1 VQFSALLWP
10 SCAESGMLY
19 LHGGQ
24 REQGIPEPHEPG
36 HTRER
41 LKEVRATHARAKKSG
56 PLTPPCPN
64 HPRWR
69 CGVLPKQEARGSR
82 CPRRC
87 RGRARGQ
94 GRTGRTQTRSQL
106 KARWPVDR
114 DKTLSRFCPAWK
126 SKNFVS
132 RARNTPLRSVFLSAW
147 EAKVS
152 WSCSARPA
160 SLGFPE
166 RSGVLPAP
174 EIPGTGSKPK
184 GKPRKYQDGPSS
196 WAATASWEDGV
207 SNGSCQRGGWGL
219 SVRGSR
225 RGYEST
231 PSRWHATEH
240 RRRSDSGQ

>member
-1 VQFSALLWP
+1 MEVRKHLHECGPVLQFLFSAHATLFEDANNLAP
-10 SCAESGMLY
+10 HRRPALRREPVYRGIRDARFPASGA
-19 LHGGQ
+19 G
-24 REQGIPEPHEPG
+24 E
-36 HTRER
+36 
-41 LKEVRATHARAKKSG
+41 
-56 PLTPPCPN
+56 
-64 HPRWR
+64 
-69 CGVLPKQEARGSR
+69 
-82 CPRRC
+82 RC

-94 GRTGRTQTRSQL
+94 GRTGRTQRRSQL

-132 RARNTPLRSVFLSAW
+132 RDRNTPLRSVFLSAW

-174 EIPGTGSKPK
+174 EIPGSVSKPK

-207 SNGSCQRGGWGL
+207 SIGSCQRGGWGL
-219 SVRGSR
+219 AVRGSR

>member
-1 VQFSALLWP
+1 
-10 SCAESGMLY
+10 M
-19 LHGGQ
+19 HGGQ
-24 REQGIPEPHEPG
+24 REPGIPEPHEPG
-36 HTRER
+36 HIRER
-41 LKEVRATHARAKKSG
+41 LKEVRATHGKGEEIRAASSTVPEPP
-56 PLTPPCPN
+56 PLAV
-64 HPRWR
+64 WR
-69 CGVLPKQEARGSR
+69 SPKQEERGSR
-82 CPRRC
+82 RPRRC

-94 GRTGRTQTRSQL
+94 GRTGRTQRRSQL
-106 KARWPVDR
+106 KAGWPVDR

-152 WSCSARPA
+152 WSCPARPA

>member
-1 VQFSALLWP
+1 
-10 SCAESGMLY
+10 MLY

-24 REQGIPEPHEPG
+24 REQGIPEPRAPG

-56 PLTPPCPN
+56 PLTPPRPN

-69 CGVLPKQEARGSR
+69 VRCPPKQEARGSR
-82 CPRRC
+82 RPRRC

-94 GRTGRTQTRSQL
+94 GRTGRTQRRSQL

-114 DKTLSRFCPAWK
+114 DRTLSRFCPAWK

-132 RARNTPLRSVFLSAW
+132 RARNTPLRSVFLSTW
-147 EAKVS
+147 EARVS

-166 RSGVLPAP
+166 RPGVLPAP
-174 EIPGTGSKPK
+174 EIPGSVSKPK
-184 GKPRKYQDGPSS
+184 GTPRKYQSGPSS
-196 WAATASWEDGV
+196 WAATTSGEGGD
-207 SNGSCQRGGWGL
+207 SNGSCLARGGDYCRV
-219 SVRGSR
+219 VRGGDMHLCHTSLR
-225 RGYEST
+225 RLVRGDLSFDGWVV
-231 PSRWHATEH
+231 SIINV
-240 RRRSDSGQ
+240 

>member
-1 VQFSALLWP
+1 MEVRKHLHECGPVLQFLFSAHATLFEDANNLAP
-10 SCAESGMLY
+10 HRRPALRREPVYRGIRDARFPASGA
-19 LHGGQ
+19 G
-24 REQGIPEPHEPG
+24 E
-36 HTRER
+36 
-41 LKEVRATHARAKKSG
+41 
-56 PLTPPCPN
+56 
-64 HPRWR
+64 
-69 CGVLPKQEARGSR
+69 
-82 CPRRC
+82 RC

-94 GRTGRTQTRSQL
+94 GRTGRTQRRSQL

-174 EIPGTGSKPK
+174 EIPGSVSKPK
-184 GKPRKYQDGPSS
+184 GTPRKYQSGPSS
-196 WAATASWEDGV
+196 WAATASGEGGD
-207 SNGSCQRGGWGL
+207 SNGSCQRGGDYRCE
-219 SVRGSR
+219 VRGGDLDLLPVAGIRPGNAGIPAAPGTLGTIAQGRLRDQSPVDQFLEL
-225 RGYEST
+225 G
-231 PSRWHATEH
+231 
-240 RRRSDSGQ
+240 